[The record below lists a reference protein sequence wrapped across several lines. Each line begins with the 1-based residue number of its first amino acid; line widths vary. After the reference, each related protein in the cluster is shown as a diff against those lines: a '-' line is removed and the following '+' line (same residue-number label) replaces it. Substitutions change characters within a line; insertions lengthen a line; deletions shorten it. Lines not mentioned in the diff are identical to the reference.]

1 MNTLFNPNNTT
12 TTFAN
17 HMKGPRTYCF
27 GTGRED
33 FCKTVVNRENIG
45 ADRGNPGPLEYTPLE
60 PLGAKAKAYKF
71 KYKLDYHDVARIA
84 RKHGFP
90 GPGTYE
96 DQTAMGPEGV
106 YSSDAYN
113 NSKAA
118 RWAKDERLKP
128 PPSSVYNNPGPGYH
142 EHLGNIGDN
151 MGVSFAG

>member
-96 DQTAMGPEGV
+96 D
-106 YSSDAYN
+106 
-113 NSKAA
+113 
-118 RWAKDERLKP
+118 
-128 PPSSVYNNPGPGYH
+128 
-142 EHLGNIGDN
+142 
-151 MGVSFAG
+151 